1 MFKRRNRIKGF
12 TLVESIIAIGMAVG
26 LIILVTRISSV
37 IRGDVAK
44 GTVDLQ
50 NLQDAR
56 LVINSLRRDFTCAM
70 PYYDF
75 SDNQQDI
82 DLVRNNPVLYAE
94 TYNDSSKKSKP
105 IIIYKYHLNFVKP
118 VYDTAGNLTRE
129 EIYYVFDGSTKTLIR
144 HSSLSGDKH
153 FKGMDSIEFG
163 LYYHPLKADIP
174 MLLVSMIIRT
184 TEGGETKT
192 LPLTT
197 TICSS
202 IVNKDIVNLDWNSS
216 KNN

>member
-1 MFKRRNRIKGF
+1 MYKLRKKIKGF
-12 TLVESIIAIGMAVG
+12 TLVESIIAIGMASA
-26 LIILVTRISSV
+26 LIILVMKLSSA
-37 IRGDVAK
+37 IRGDVVK

-70 PYYDF
+70 PYYDS
-75 SDNQQDI
+75 SDKQEDI
-82 DLVRNNPVLYAE
+82 DSVRNNPILYAE
-94 TYNDSSKKSKP
+94 TYTDNSKKSKP
-105 IIIYKYHLNFVKP
+105 IIIHKHHLNFIKP
-118 VYDTAGNLTRE
+118 AHDSSGNLRME
-129 EIYYVFDGSTKTLIR
+129 EIYYVFDGINKILIR
-144 HSSLSGDKH
+144 HSNISGEKR
-153 FKGMDSIEFG
+153 FKGMDNIEFG
-163 LYYHPLKADIP
+163 LYYHPLETDTP

-197 TICSS
+197 TMCSS

-216 KNN
+216 KKN

>member
-1 MFKRRNRIKGF
+1 MYRLRKKIKGF
-12 TLVESIIAIGMAVG
+12 TLVESIIAIGMASA
-26 LIILVTRISSV
+26 LIILVMKLSSA

-70 PYYDF
+70 PYYDP
-75 SDNQQDI
+75 DDKQEDI
-82 DLVRNNPVLYAE
+82 DSVRNNPVLFTE
-94 TYNDSSKKSKP
+94 TYNDTSKKSRP
-105 IIIYKYHLNFVKP
+105 IIIHKYHLNFVKP
-118 VYDTAGNLTRE
+118 VYDSAGNLTME
-129 EIYYVFDGSTKTLIR
+129 DILYAFDGANRTLIR
-144 HSSLSGDKH
+144 HSSISGDKN
-153 FKGMDSIEFG
+153 FKGMDNIEFG
-163 LYYHPLKADIP
+163 LYYHPLETDTP

-184 TEGGETKT
+184 TEGGETKS

-202 IVNKDIVNLDWNSS
+202 IVNKDIVNLDWNSF
-216 KNN
+216 KKK

>member
-1 MFKRRNRIKGF
+1 MFRVRKKIKGF
-12 TLVESIIAIGMAVG
+12 TLVESIIAVGMAAG
-26 LIILVTRISSV
+26 LILLVIKISSV

-75 SDNQQDI
+75 SDNQQAI
-82 DLVRNNPVLYAE
+82 DSVRNNPILYTA

-105 IIIYKYHLNFVKP
+105 IIIHKYHLNFVKP
-118 VYDTAGNLTRE
+118 VYDSNGNLSME
-129 EIYYVFDGSTKTLIR
+129 EIYYVFDGSNKTLIR
-144 HSSLSGDKH
+144 HSSISGDKH
-153 FKGMDSIEFG
+153 FKGMDNIEFG
-163 LYYHPLKADIP
+163 LYYHPLETDVP

-184 TEGGETKT
+184 TEGGETKS

-216 KNN
+216 KKN

>member
-1 MFKRRNRIKGF
+1 MYSFRKKIKGF
-12 TLVESIIAIGMAVG
+12 TLVESIIAIGMAAG
-26 LIILVTRISSV
+26 LIILVMKISSV

-70 PYYDF
+70 PNYDF
-75 SDNQQDI
+75 SDTQEAI
-82 DLVRNNPVLYAE
+82 DAVRNNPVLYTE
-94 TYNDSSKKSKP
+94 TYNDGSKKSKP
-105 IIIYKYHLNFVKP
+105 IIIHKYHLNFVKP
-118 VYDTAGNLTRE
+118 VYDSGGNLTRE
-129 EIYYVFDGSTKTLIR
+129 EIYYVFDNVNKTLIR
-144 HSSLSGDKH
+144 HSSVSGDKH

-163 LYYHPLKADIP
+163 LYYHPLESDVP

-184 TEGGETKT
+184 TEGGETKS

-202 IVNKDIVNLDWNSS
+202 IVNKDIVNLDWNSYK
-216 KNN
+216 KN

>member
-1 MFKRRNRIKGF
+1 MYKLRKKIKGF
-12 TLVESIIAIGMAVG
+12 TLVESIIAIGMASA
-26 LIILVTRISSV
+26 LIILVMKLSSA

-70 PYYDF
+70 PYYDP
-75 SDNQQDI
+75 SDKQEDI
-82 DLVRNNPVLYAE
+82 DSVRNNPVLFAE
-94 TYNDSSKKSKP
+94 TYSDSAKKSKP
-105 IIIYKYHLNFVKP
+105 IIIHNHHLNFVKP
-118 VYDTAGNLTRE
+118 AYDSSGNLTFE
-129 EIYYVFDGSTKTLIR
+129 EITYVFDGMNRTLIR
-144 HSSLSGDKH
+144 HSSISGDKH
-153 FKGMDSIEFG
+153 FKGMDNIEFG
-163 LYYHPLKADIP
+163 LYYHPLQTDTP

-184 TEGGETKT
+184 SEGGESKT

-197 TICSS
+197 TMCSS

-216 KNN
+216 QNN